1 VYTSGATRRLL
12 PCLAL
17 VSTLALCASGG
28 PLHAQATR
36 EAQIEQ
42 QQAEKAANL
51 RPPEK
56 SRAEKISDALAGY
69 FTLPTG
75 PYPWFGS
82 VYGGGGLSLGAGYRQ
97 VFGDSGSYNVVGGYS
112 IRNYKLLQG
121 AVTLP
126 QIAHGRVRA
135 DIGVRW
141 IDAPRVSFYGLG
153 NDSTR
158 SEKTSFDYQPL
169 RLDGTVT
176 IAPARWIEFGGGSFY
191 EDVNTGRGARGPSIE
206 DRFGPG
212 GALGVPALGQDVS
225 FVGARA
231 FAGVDWRTSPGYTRR
246 GGWYFAEWSRYIARE
261 NRPYDFDR
269 VDAEA
274 RQYIPILRENWVI
287 ALRGRTTLTT
297 GREGGDVP
305 YFQMPF
311 LGSGQTLRGFANHR
325 FIDRNLLLLQAEY
338 RWTPSPV
345 VDMAIFYDA
354 GKVAARRRDLDL
366 DGLHTDWGIGVR
378 FHGPSMTALRIDVAK
393 SREGW
398 GLIFGTGLF

>member
-1 VYTSGATRRLL
+1 VYTPADARRRLRW
-12 PCLAL
+12 LAL
-17 VSTLALCASGG
+17 LCALALGPWAG
-28 PLHAQATR
+28 PLSAQTTR

-42 QQAEKAANL
+42 QQAAKAARL
-51 RPPEK
+51 HPPEK
-56 SRAEKISDALAGY
+56 SKAEKITNALAGY

-82 VYGGGGLSLGAGYRQ
+82 VYGGGGLSFGAGYRQ
-97 VFGDSGSYNVVGGYS
+97 VFGDSGTYNVLAGYS

-121 AVTLP
+121 GLALP
-126 QIAHGRVRA
+126 QIAHGRVRT
-135 DIGVRW
+135 DIGARW

-158 SEKTSFDYQPL
+158 GEKTSFDYQPL

-176 IAPARWIEFGGGSFY
+176 IAPAKWLEFGGGPFY
-191 EDVNTGRGARGPSIE
+191 EDIRTGRGARAPSIE
-206 DRFGPG
+206 DRFGSGTTSAVPG
-212 GALGVPALGQDVS
+212 IGADVS

-231 FAGVDWRTSPGYTRR
+231 FAGIDWRTSPGYTRR
-246 GGWYFAEWSRYIARE
+246 GGFYFVEWSRYVARE

-269 VDAEA
+269 VDADV
-274 RQYIPILRENWVI
+274 RQFIPILRENWVI
-287 ALRGRTTLTT
+287 VLRGHSVLTT
-297 GREGGDVP
+297 GRNGGDVP

-354 GKVAARRRDLDL
+354 GKVAARRKDLDF

-378 FHGPSMTALRIDVAK
+378 FHGPTMTALRVDLAK